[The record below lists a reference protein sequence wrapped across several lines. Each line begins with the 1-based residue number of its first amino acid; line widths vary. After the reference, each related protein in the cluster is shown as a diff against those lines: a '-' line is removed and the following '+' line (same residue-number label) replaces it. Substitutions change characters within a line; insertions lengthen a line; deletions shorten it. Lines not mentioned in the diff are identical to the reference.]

1 MADIFKD
8 NIMRKI
14 TLSEFLKH
22 SVSIEQIR
30 EFSNIA
36 ITDAYKQQ
44 SIGCAFLGCAF
55 LFIMDNDTGE
65 IIYSYRYTYNG
76 IENHLVFV
84 LTDMLTHKEIV
95 KCSWENVTNP
105 YKYEY
110 KFNNIAYTLMSET
123 QTKMYEDNILK
134 N

>member
-1 MADIFKD
+1 MADI
-8 NIMRKI
+8 MRRI

-22 SVSIEQIR
+22 TVKIEQIR
-30 EFSNIA
+30 ELSNIA
-36 ITDAYKQQ
+36 IMDAYKQQ

-55 LFIMDNDTGE
+55 LLIVDNDTGE

-76 IENHLVFV
+76 MENHLEFV

-95 KCSWENVTNP
+95 NCSWENVTSP
-105 YKYEY
+105 YEYEY

-123 QTKMYEDNILK
+123 QTKMYENHILK